1 MAQRNPATY
10 CNRQYQIPI
19 EALNS
24 DIYDFFGCFQQHHH
38 PPTHPP
44 APLSANTP
52 SACTTSTYL
61 PTYADSPASALTVA
75 LESEVLAQ
83 ELGAHGGFI
92 LGILVFSLR
101 GRSAAKIWQAIS
113 IQRRVRRAAAAAAIA
128 SRRPR
133 RPLRLRRRQ
142 Y

>member
-1 MAQRNPATY
+1 MARRNP
-10 CNRQYQIPI
+10 
-19 EALNS
+19 
-24 DIYDFFGCFQQHHH
+24 
-38 PPTHPP
+38 
-44 APLSANTP
+44 ANTP

-83 ELGAHGGFI
+83 ELDAYGGFI
-92 LGILVFSLR
+92 LEILVFSLR
-101 GRSAAKIWQAIS
+101 GRSAAKIWQAMS

-133 RPLRLRRRQ
+133 RPLRLRRCQ